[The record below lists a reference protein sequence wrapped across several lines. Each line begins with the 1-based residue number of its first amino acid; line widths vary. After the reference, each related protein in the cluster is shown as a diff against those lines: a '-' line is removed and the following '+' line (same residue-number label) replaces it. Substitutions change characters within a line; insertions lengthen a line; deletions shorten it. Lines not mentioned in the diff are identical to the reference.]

1 METVIFDMCI
11 LNAQIG
17 VSMKGKKTVLQNKV
31 FLQKRAYS
39 LNWMAGA
46 CITGCLLILIL
57 VGMIHTPY
65 DITKMDS
72 AAKLAAPSLKHLMGC
87 DNFGRDIFSRVL
99 KGMGNT
105 FVIALA
111 TVMIGAASGVV
122 IGAFTGYFGGLLDE
136 VLMRIN
142 DVVFAFPSILL
153 ALVFVSIF
161 GTGKYNVVAAL
172 GVAFIPSFARI
183 VRGEFIKYREMDYVK
198 SARLQGVS
206 HLRIIF
212 VHILPNALPVLLSS
226 VMIGFNNAVLAEAGM
241 SYLGIGVQPPDA
253 SLGSML
259 SESQTYLFS
268 APWYAIFPGLMIIL
282 MVLGFSLLAAGKDT
296 V

>member
-1 METVIFDMCI
+1 ME
-11 LNAQIG
+11 
-17 VSMKGKKTVLQNKV
+17 K
-31 FLQKRAYS
+31 KRAYS
-39 LNWMAGA
+39 LNFIIGA
-46 CITGCLLILIL
+46 TITGVMLVLILIGF
-57 VGMIHTPY
+57 VHTPY

-72 AAKLAAPSLKHLMGC
+72 TAKLAAPSLKHLMGC

-105 FVIALA
+105 FTIAVS
-111 TVMIGAASGVV
+111 TVAIGVV
-122 IGAFTGYFGGLLDE
+122 CGVLIGAFTGFFGGWLDE

-172 GVAFIPSFARI
+172 GIAFIPSFARI
-183 VRGEFIKYREMDYVK
+183 VRGEFIKYRDMDYVK
-198 SARLQGVS
+198 SARLAGVPN
-206 HLRIIF
+206 LRIIF
-212 VHILPNALPVLLSS
+212 VHILPNTMPVLMSS
-226 VMIGFNNAVLAEAGM
+226 IMIGFNNAVLAEAGM

-282 MVLGFSLLAAGKDT
+282 MVLGFSLLADGNTKKR
-296 V
+296 